1 MKCIGKEVIRS
12 ASSNSLHAPRSEPR
26 SAAEGEEGEE
36 EAKAVQ
42 PKPNPEGEEVEDAE
56 RR

>member
-1 MKCIGKEVIRS
+1 M
-12 ASSNSLHAPRSEPR
+12 HAPRSEPR